1 MMFFDKI
8 LEEPDPKRFFYLFVM
23 TVLDVFLM
31 DPIRNFFRFGLRKKI
46 PIRTQEKSPIRIQE
60 NTRIRNTGYN
70 LPSCSQ
76 DLKGQFCSRDRR
88 SRPLRGSRGH
98 PWGPPS
104 LSNSAPERGHQF
116 CKHPPRAVLW
126 IQKRWIWIG
135 ILNFC
140 PRWIRIQRYPCYLS
154 VLRREKI

>member
-8 LEEPDPKRFFYLFVM
+8 LEEPDPKRFFLFICN
-23 TVLDVFLM
+23 DSFGRFSHGS
-31 DPIRNFFRFGLRKKI
+31 DPEFFPIRTQEKI

-126 IQKRWIWIG
+126 IQKR
-135 ILNFC
+135 
-140 PRWIRIQRYPCYLS
+140 
-154 VLRREKI
+154 